1 MPIAKSEHITTALIK
16 LREEQHIKTAINM
29 IFHAEHPGTLAT
41 NITDKWRF
49 DKTASGRFVA
59 DLIRGAYKSRIQPIL
74 QPLEQDIDRAADILR
89 DTPRNELSLQ
99 LIERKLSEWD
109 EYAQPLQLIDE
120 GKGLNIH
127 NKLKTPFS
135 DKPIAKNILD
145 SELQATY
152 YNQTHR

>member
-120 GKGLNIH
+120 DKGLNIH
-127 NKLKTPFS
+127 NKLKIPFS
-135 DKPIAKNILD
+135 DKPIAKNI
-145 SELQATY
+145 
-152 YNQTHR
+152 